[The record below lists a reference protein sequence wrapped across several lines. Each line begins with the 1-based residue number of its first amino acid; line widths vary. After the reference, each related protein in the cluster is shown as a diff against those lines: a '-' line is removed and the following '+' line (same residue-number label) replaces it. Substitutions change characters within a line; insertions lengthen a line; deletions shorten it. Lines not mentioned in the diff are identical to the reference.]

1 MIRKTHVSGFHPN
14 TLVRYI
20 FLYIMNET
28 NNAWITC
35 WLATQFDIVEMCS
48 RIHRLW
54 LGYDFYQQIVVNM
67 YFRRDPFA
75 DLCLFPF
82 SFEISLV

>member
-1 MIRKTHVSGFHPN
+1 MIRKTHVSAFHPN

-48 RIHRLW
+48 RIHHLW